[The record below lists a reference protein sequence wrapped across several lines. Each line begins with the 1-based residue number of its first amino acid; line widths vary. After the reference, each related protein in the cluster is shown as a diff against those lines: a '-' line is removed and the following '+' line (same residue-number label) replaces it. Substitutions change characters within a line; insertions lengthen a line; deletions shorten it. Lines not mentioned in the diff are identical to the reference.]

1 MSKTSGPSEF
11 ERFTIFF
18 DRMGVQ
24 HHISDYEMPEV
35 TREQCV
41 VEEKS
46 KKSGNTYG
54 AYKPNP
60 LHGKEPIETMQVTV
74 GQSHFV
80 FEKGTGKFFG
90 VVGDECSSF
99 WPRKEVILLQ
109 STPHPEG
116 DVNPFKELWDNAVE
130 TIHVTLGK
138 ISGSIEE
145 AAVAKGFESIDELRS
160 MLSSIGQLSA
170 DNLTLFKEWC
180 HTDGTK
186 KGLVKL
192 IGEIGDRDE

>member
-1 MSKTSGPSEF
+1 MSEVPPLSEF
-11 ERFTIFF
+11 ERFTTFF
-18 DRMGVQ
+18 DMMHVQ
-24 HHISDYEMPEV
+24 YHIADYEMPEV

-60 LHGKEPIETMQVTV
+60 FFRKEPIETMQVTV

-80 FEKGTGKFFG
+80 FAKEDGKFIG
-90 VVGDECSSF
+90 VVGDEVTSF
-99 WPRKEVILLQ
+99 WPRKDMILH

-116 DVNPFKELWDNAVE
+116 DINPFKELWDNAAE
-130 TIHVTLGK
+130 TIRVTLGK
-138 ISGSIEE
+138 INGSIEE

-160 MLSSIGQLSA
+160 MLSSIGHLSL

-192 IGEIGDRDE
+192 TEEIRDRDE